1 MIHSSPPHAHIWRG
15 VGAVVLQGGGGAKSI
30 SVIPSPAEVILMQV
44 ERCGVP
50 SFRALQ
56 VTIATRLKRKRRD
69 FFITVAG
76 GGGGYFHQSE
86 AENCF
91 ASWP

>member
-56 VTIATRLKRKRRD
+56 VTIATRLKWKRRD
-69 FFITVAG
+69 FLITVAG

-91 ASWP
+91 ALWP

>member
-1 MIHSSPPHAHIWRG
+1 MIHSIPPHAHIWRG

-56 VTIATRLKRKRRD
+56 VTIATRLKWKKKL
-69 FFITVAG
+69 F
-76 GGGGYFHQSE
+76 
-86 AENCF
+86 N
-91 ASWP
+91 

>member
-1 MIHSSPPHAHIWRG
+1 MIHSIPPHAHIWRG

-56 VTIATRLKRKRRD
+56 VTIATRLKWKRRD